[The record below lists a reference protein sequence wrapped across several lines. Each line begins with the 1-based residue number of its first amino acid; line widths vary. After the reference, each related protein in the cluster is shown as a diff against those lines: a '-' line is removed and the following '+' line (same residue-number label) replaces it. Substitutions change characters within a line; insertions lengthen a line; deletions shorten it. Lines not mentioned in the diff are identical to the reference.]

1 MLPYGKTA
9 SKERGKG
16 ASLMEKKS
24 GDAGRKLSRGDFL
37 RIGGGGLAGAA
48 LLGAAGCGG
57 GSSSGGSGSGGPVNI
72 TVAFGREASG
82 TLAQLIK
89 EFNKQ
94 NGGKIKVTWR
104 HMPSDTGQY
113 FNQIQTEFQAQKT
126 NIDLIGGD
134 VIWPAQLAANGW
146 ILDLS
151 DRFTESDQKKFLPGP
166 IQSMTWQ
173 GKIWGVPW
181 FTDAGMLYYRKDLLA
196 KSGYKNP
203 PKTWDEL
210 KSMAKKITKEQ
221 GIQNGF
227 VFQGDKYE
235 GGVCD
240 AMEYIWTNGGNVL
253 KDYNTNTVVVG
264 QPPAIQGIATERSMV
279 TSGVAPQAV
288 ATYQE
293 PQTEPVF
300 LGGKAVFA
308 RNWPYMYGLASQYK
322 MKPSQIGLAPIP
334 VSGNNETASCL
345 GGWNF
350 YISAL
355 SDKSKQDAAYKFI
368 QFMTSPENEKKFA
381 IKGGYL
387 PTLSALY
394 KDKELLNKV
403 PTMRNSAAISHTHPR
418 PVSPYYSDMSL
429 KMQEQFNDSLKG
441 TESPKQAADTLQKQL
456 TQIIKQG
463 KNA

>member
-1 MLPYGKTA
+1 MGEA
-9 SKERGKG
+9 HEG
-16 ASLMEKKS
+16 
-24 GDAGRKLSRGDFL
+24 AGRKVNRRDFL
-37 RIGGGGLAGAA
+37 KLGGAGVAGAA

-57 GSSSGGSGSGGPVNI
+57 GGGQGSKGPVDI
-72 TVAFGREASG
+72 TVAFGRESTG
-82 TLAQLIK
+82 TLAKLISK
-89 EFNKQ
+89 FNKQ
-94 NGGKIKVTWR
+94 NKGKIKVTWR

-113 FNQIQTEFQAQKT
+113 FDQIKTEFQAQKT

-146 ILDLS
+146 IIDLS
-151 DRFTESDQKKFLPGP
+151 DRFSESDRSKFLPGP
-166 IQSMTWQ
+166 IQSMTYQ

-196 KSGYKNP
+196 KSGFKNP

-210 KSMAKKITKEQ
+210 KMMAKKVMKDQ

-253 KDYNTNTVVVG
+253 KNNNSNTVIID
-264 QPPAIQGIATERSMV
+264 QPGAISGLTTERSMV
-279 TSGVAPQAV
+279 TDGVAPQAV
-288 ATYQE
+288 ATYEE
-293 PQTEPVF
+293 PQCEPIF
-300 LGGKAVFA
+300 LGGKAVFC
-308 RNWPYMYGLASQYK
+308 RNWPYMYGLIPQYK
-322 MKPSQIGLAPIP
+322 KTIKPEQVGLAPIP
-334 VSGNNETASCL
+334 VSDGNHTHSCL

-355 SDKSKQDAAYKFI
+355 SDSTKQDAAYEFVK
-368 QFMTSPENEKKFA
+368 FMTSLEQEKAFA
-381 IKGGYL
+381 LNASIL
-387 PTLSALY
+387 PTLKSLY
-394 KDKELLNKV
+394 SDKEVVSKVAPIRLNK
-403 PTMRNSAAISHTHPR
+403 TAIQSTRPR

-429 KMQEQFNDSLKG
+429 DMQEQFNNSLKG
-441 TESPKQAADTLQKQL
+441 TTSPKKAAKTLQGQL
-456 TQIIKQG
+456 TQIIKQA